1 MISSKTLMKMSKN
14 LSLRGRGTGGRL
26 NITAWL
32 GEGIPKGEPG
42 LRGKPCPSRER
53 EDPGWGSQ
61 KKAELRGEEEPLG
74 HLEKKGSSV
83 LLLQGLLQLSHITLQ
98 LQILIPGIF
107 HLLLAKET
115 LLILS
120 CPLAPRSLMSTY
132 APDHC

>member
-1 MISSKTLMKMSKN
+1 M
-14 LSLRGRGTGGRL
+14 
-26 NITAWL
+26 
-32 GEGIPKGEPG
+32 
-42 LRGKPCPSRER
+42 
-53 EDPGWGSQ
+53 
-61 KKAELRGEEEPLG
+61 G